1 MYPAYTEL
9 PRHRC
14 STTKSNYTSCGITI
28 CVSTNLSKY
37 KHRFTKPHLCQTEFP
52 TWTHAIVIFLSLLCT
67 ALLVVIQQGSVA
79 DKVET
84 EGYRS
89 LEHDTT
95 PGSGLQLQHTGFSTH
110 KYVLAFKVF
119 PEVAASLAAADAVVN
134 NKLGQRFSQGKPP
147 TVPPM

>member
-52 TWTHAIVIFLSLLCT
+52 TWTRAIVIFLSLLCT
-67 ALLVVIQQGSVA
+67 ALLVVIQRGSVA

-89 LEHDTT
+89 LRHGTT
-95 PGSGLQLQHTGFSTH
+95 PGSGLQLQHRGLSTH
-110 KYVLAFKVF
+110 KSVLAFKVF
-119 PEVAASLAAADAVVN
+119 PEVAASLAGEDAVVN
-134 NKLGQRFSQGKPP
+134 NKLGQRSSQGKPP
-147 TVPPM
+147 MVPPM